1 MIQLHIRHTGRFR
14 GFIKPP
20 PQVSGEKEGAP
31 EDRRED
37 RVCMA
42 LWSCGISCIRLR
54 VLLNSHMAEAE
65 SIAGALKN
73 FQPAAED
80 TVRVT
85 HQATFLFFSLL
96 KVWLFLKRPN
106 FVELLFFF
114 FFIARKSNQQD
125 YKHQFLS
132 LWTSGSQHVEKGGY

>member
-1 MIQLHIRHTGRFR
+1 
-14 GFIKPP
+14 
-20 PQVSGEKEGAP
+20 
-31 EDRRED
+31 
-37 RVCMA
+37 MA
-42 LWSCGISCIRLR
+42 LWSCGISFIRLR

-85 HQATFLFFSLL
+85 YQATFLFFSLL

-106 FVELLFFF
+106 FVELLFF